1 MSVPAGWYPDPNGSI
16 RWWDGYRWTETVQPS
31 APTAVPARVP
41 EGTATSTVW
50 IWVIALLPLI
60 GGTATIAYVAWV
72 QETMLRM
79 VSAMPYVA
87 SSPDRLFAQ
96 QMTFAFSPWVV
107 VMTLVSWGLIGVTI
121 WFAYLDRR
129 QLLRLGYHKTFHW
142 AWAFLGSLVYVIG
155 RGVIVRRQTGR
166 GLAPMWT
173 AIGVQAVL
181 LIAMI
186 GWMIHFMSVF
196 FTAIFQMADAFS

>member
-1 MSVPAGWYPDPNGSI
+1 
-16 RWWDGYRWTETVQPS
+16 
-31 APTAVPARVP
+31 
-41 EGTATSTVW
+41 
-50 IWVIALLPLI
+50 
-60 GGTATIAYVAWV
+60 
-72 QETMLRM
+72 
-79 VSAMPYVA
+79 MPYVA

-142 AWAFLGSLVYVIG
+142 AWAFLGSPVYIIG

-173 AIGVQAVL
+173 AIAVQAVL

-196 FTAIFQMADAFS
+196 FTAIVQMADAFS

>member
-1 MSVPAGWYPDPNGSI
+1 
-16 RWWDGYRWTETVQPS
+16 
-31 APTAVPARVP
+31 
-41 EGTATSTVW
+41 
-50 IWVIALLPLI
+50 
-60 GGTATIAYVAWV
+60 
-72 QETMLRM
+72 
-79 VSAMPYVA
+79 
-87 SSPDRLFAQ
+87 
-96 QMTFAFSPWVV
+96 MTFAFSPWVV
-107 VMTLVSWGLIGVTI
+107 GMSLVSWGVTGVTI

-129 QLLRLGYHKTFHW
+129 QLFRLGYHKAFHW
-142 AWAFLGSLVYVIG
+142 AWAFLGSLVYIIG

-173 AIGVQAVL
+173 AIAVQAVL